1 MIIKIILIKKGVIL
15 KMKYIVL
22 LRGINVGGK
31 NKIKMSELKN
41 MFESINYKN
50 VKTYIQSGNV
60 SFEYDSGNIINLSNQ
75 IEKKIIETFGMYVK
89 TVIRSEEELKNIV
102 NGNPFV
108 NEINIEMDK
117 LHVTFMADIPDP
129 NLVSLLDIKKESN
142 EKFLINSREIYLYC
156 PNGYGRTKLNN
167 GMFEKKLE
175 VMSTTRNWKTI
186 NNILRDI

>member
-1 MIIKIILIKKGVIL
+1 
-15 KMKYIVL
+15 MKYIVL

-60 SFEYDSGNIINLSNQ
+60 SFEYDSTNITNLSNQ
-75 IEKKIIETFGMYVK
+75 IEKKIIETFGFSVK
-89 TVIRSEEELKNIV
+89 TVIRTEEEFKNIV
-102 NGNPFV
+102 DNNPFV
-108 NEINIEMDK
+108 NELNIELDK
-117 LHVTFMADIPDP
+117 LYVTFMLDIPNP
-129 NLVSLLDIKKESN
+129 NLLSLLDIKKEIN

-167 GMFEKKLE
+167 GMFEKKLM
-175 VMSTTRNWKTI
+175 VTSTTRNWKTI
-186 NNILRDI
+186 NNILCDI